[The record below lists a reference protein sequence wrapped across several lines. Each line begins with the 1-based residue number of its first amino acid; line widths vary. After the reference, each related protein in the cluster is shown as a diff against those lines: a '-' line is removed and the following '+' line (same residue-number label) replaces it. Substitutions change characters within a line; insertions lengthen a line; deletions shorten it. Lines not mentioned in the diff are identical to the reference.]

1 MSDPLSPEPAVRTP
15 KAYAPETVLTTEEVA
30 GWLDVHPKTVR
41 ALGIRT
47 VRLGHST
54 VRYLAKHV
62 LEYLE
67 GKAA

>member
-1 MSDPLSPEPAVRTP
+1 MTESPDKRVP
-15 KAYAPETVLTTEEVA
+15 KAYPPETVLTTEEVA

-41 ALGIRT
+41 TLGIRT

-67 GKAA
+67 KRAA